1 MERTTARTVHRT
13 RDEAKEPSTSARRP
27 VHDALVLPLF
37 AQSRT
42 TARAL
47 YLGERLDTRSLEGRR
62 LATQPLV
69 IEAGAEGA
77 AVLFRYGVVV
87 FFGVS
92 TVEEASF
99 LRHLASFVHD
109 PLAKPAIEELS
120 IVVDAEN
127 GDRVLPEGGLSL
139 ATIDLPRVQIV
150 ADVLAKSVV
159 LEDFERAVREAFET
173 VEPLAENL
181 ARGTEKKL
189 PGGELSTHIG
199 RALLVQTKT
208 VGRVEVSEKPDA
220 LWDAPQLERLHQR
233 LADEYEL
240 RERHAALDRK
250 LVLVASTAQT
260 LLDLR
265 NHERS
270 LRVEWYIVLLIVAEI
285 GLTLYELF
293 LRPH

>member
-1 MERTTARTVHRT
+1 MPSFDT
-13 RDEAKEPSTSARRP
+13 RPIH
-27 VHDALVLPLF
+27 V
-37 AQSRT
+37 
-42 TARAL
+42 RAL
-47 YLGERLDTRSLEGRR
+47 YVGERIDTRSLEGRR

-77 AVLFRYGVVV
+77 AAIFRYGVIV
-87 FFGVS
+87 FFQVS
-92 TVEEASF
+92 AVEEASF
-99 LRHLASFVHD
+99 LRHLSAFVHD
-109 PLAKPAIEELS
+109 PLEAPTTEELVLS
-120 IVVDAEN
+120 LQVDG
-127 GDRVLPEGGLSL
+127 GDRVLPTGGVALSDF
-139 ATIDLPRVQIV
+139 DLPRLQIV

-173 VEPLAENL
+173 VEPLAEQL
-181 ARGTEKKL
+181 ARGTQGKL
-189 PGGELSTHIG
+189 RGGELSTHIG

-220 LWDAPQLERLHQR
+220 LWDVPQLERLYQR

-240 RERHAALDRK
+240 SERHAALDRK
-250 LVLVASTAQT
+250 LMLVASTAQT

-265 NHERS
+265 NHERT

-293 LRPH
+293 LH

>member
-1 MERTTARTVHRT
+1 M
-13 RDEAKEPSTSARRP
+13 
-27 VHDALVLPLF
+27 PLLS
-37 AQSRT
+37 QTRT

-47 YLGERLDTRSLEGRR
+47 YVGERIDTRALEGRR
-62 LATQPLV
+62 LAAQPLV
-69 IEAGAEGA
+69 VEAGAAGA
-77 AVLFRYGVVV
+77 AVIFRYGVVV

-92 TVEEASF
+92 AVEEASF
-99 LRHLASFVHD
+99 LRHLEPFVHD
-109 PLAKPAIEELS
+109 PNETPAREELALAVES
-120 IVVDAEN
+120 DA
-127 GDRVLPEGGLSL
+127 DRVLLEGGVALGAL
-139 ATIDLPRVQIV
+139 DLPRLQIV

-159 LEDFERAVREAFET
+159 LDDFERAVREAFET
-173 VEPLAENL
+173 VEPLAAEL
-181 ARGTEKKL
+181 ARGTQGKL
-189 PGGELSTHIG
+189 GGAELSTHIG

-208 VGRVEVSEKPDA
+208 VGRVEVSEKPDV

-270 LRVEWYIVLLIVAEI
+270 LRVEWYIVALIVAEI
-285 GLTLYELF
+285 ALTLYELF
-293 LRPH
+293 LHPH